1 MIVDKANNTDN
12 SKLENQ
18 KVREQKQN
26 NHELDN
32 KGALR
37 SLTIF
42 VLLSLGLFRISANI
56 ADRLEETEDFID
68 DDAGGSLGGPP
79 KPSPGGG
86 GGGGGGADI
95 FLCSIEK

>member
-1 MIVDKANNTDN
+1 MKTR
-12 SKLENQ
+12 KLEN
-18 KVREQKQN
+18 KKQN

-95 FLCSIEK
+95 FLCLIVK